1 MRNLFLLFVFNFCI
15 MACQKPKQVEN
26 IVVIGGGLIG
36 SSTAWELSKYGE
48 EVLMIEQQDSVYT
61 FGSSFGEARIS
72 RSLGPKNDIFSYLQ
86 QTSVRETKGLIDYL
100 NKDTKLQ
107 KHQMEDIYTTS
118 PVTYIYEKAQLNEVE
133 KLLDGQ
139 TDKYEYAPNSKK
151 AFEIFGMRIPD
162 STMVIREY
170 KEYSG
175 TLNPEVLISKL
186 HQGIRKKGN
195 RIRYNEKVTV
205 LKKVNGIY
213 EIEITNSKT
222 GKTEKLFSKKVV
234 AAAGPFNGSLVSDIA
249 PYFETLIVPKR
260 LFLAFFKVNRHLYE
274 SLTQEQQNR
283 FREFYPIA
291 YMDSEIFYSM
301 IEKYDD
307 QGMPIIKVGG
317 HFLRTDI
324 NDLNS
329 VWQKEL
335 SMQEIEWSKE
345 NTINYLES
353 LNLPMTE
360 EDLEFYSGYSCVYSM
375 TKTETPYVTNIIHD
389 SAIDPNFVL
398 AGGMSGIGAKGSLT
412 YGLIAANLLLN
423 KKETSPI
430 YNKTVKALGS
440 DRLLKDLS
448 DLNSI
453 E

>member
-1 MRNLFLLFVFNFCI
+1 
-15 MACQKPKQVEN
+15 MACQNPKQVEET
-26 IVVIGGGLIG
+26 IVIGGGLIG

-48 EVLMIEQQDSVYT
+48 EVLLIEQQDSVYT
-61 FGSSFGEARIS
+61 FGSSLGEARIS

-86 QTSVRETKGLIDYL
+86 QTSVRETQGLVDYL
-100 NKDTKLQ
+100 NKDSKLRT
-107 KHQMEDIYTTS
+107 HQMEDIYTTS
-118 PVTYIYEKAQLNEVE
+118 PVTYIYEKAKLKEVE

-186 HQGIRKKGN
+186 HQGIKKKGS

-213 EIEITNSKT
+213 EIEITNTKT
-222 GKTEKLFSKKVV
+222 KKTEKLFSKKVV
-234 AAAGPFNGSLVSDIA
+234 AAAGPFNGSLVRGVA
-249 PYFETLIVPKR
+249 PYFESLISPKR
-260 LFLAFFKVNRHLYE
+260 LFLAFFKIKSSTYK
-274 SLTQEQQNR
+274 SLTIEQQNR
-283 FREFYPIA
+283 FHEFYPVA
-291 YMDSEIFYSM
+291 FLDSEIFYSM

-324 NDLNS
+324 NNLNS
-329 VWQKEL
+329 VWQKKL
-335 SMQEIEWSKE
+335 SMQEIKWSKE
-345 NTINYLES
+345 NTINYLGL
-353 LNLPMTE
+353 LNLPINE
-360 EDLEFYSGYSCVYSM
+360 NDLEFYRGYSCVYSM

-423 KKETSPI
+423 KKDTLAI

>member
-1 MRNLFLLFVFNFCI
+1 MKNIFLLIVFSICI
-15 MACQKPKQVEN
+15 MACQNPKQVEET
-26 IVVIGGGLIG
+26 IVIGGGLIG

-48 EVLMIEQQDSVYT
+48 EVLLIEQQDSVYT
-61 FGSSFGEARIS
+61 FGSSLGEARIS

-86 QTSVRETKGLIDYL
+86 QTSVRETQGLVDYL
-100 NKDTKLQ
+100 NKDSKLRT
-107 KHQMEDIYTTS
+107 HQMEDIYTTS
-118 PVTYIYEKAQLNEVE
+118 PVTYIYEKAKLKEVE

-151 AFEIFGMRIPD
+151 AFEIFEMRIPD

-186 HQGIRKKGN
+186 HQGIKKKGS

-213 EIEITNSKT
+213 EIEITNTKT
-222 GKTEKLFSKKVV
+222 KKTEKLFSKKIV
-234 AAAGPFNGSLVSDIA
+234 AAAGPFNGSLVRGVA
-249 PYFETLIVPKR
+249 PYFESLISPKR
-260 LFLAFFKVNRHLYE
+260 LFLAFFKIKSSTYK
-274 SLTQEQQNR
+274 SLTREQQNR
-283 FREFYPIA
+283 FHEFYPVA
-291 YMDSEIFYSM
+291 FLDSEIFYSM

-324 NDLNS
+324 NNLNS
-329 VWQKEL
+329 VWQKKL
-335 SMQEIEWSKE
+335 SMQEIKWSKE
-345 NTINYLES
+345 NTINYLGL
-353 LNLPMTE
+353 LNLPINE
-360 EDLEFYSGYSCVYSM
+360 NDLEFYRGYSCVYSM

-423 KKETSPI
+423 KKDTLAI
-430 YNKTVKALGS
+430 YNKTVNALGS